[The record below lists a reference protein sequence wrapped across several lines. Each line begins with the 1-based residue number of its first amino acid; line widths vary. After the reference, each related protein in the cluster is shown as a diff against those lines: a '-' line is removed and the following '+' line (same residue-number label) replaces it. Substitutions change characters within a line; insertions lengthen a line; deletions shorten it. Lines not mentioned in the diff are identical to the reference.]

1 MKGMRGKC
9 EGRASDGGERR
20 VFKTQSRAS
29 FRSLHCHVS
38 SRPDNH
44 FPSLPAPPPCNP
56 TTPVPLF
63 LHHRPVLTFFCSHHL
78 KARPS
83 FLPFYPSLLPSL
95 LTSYLSF
102 IHPSLLHSFLSSFLS
117 FLSSTLTFFLFS
129 FLSYLIS
136 FLPSSFP
143 PSFPFIFPSI
153 HASLLPS
160 LLTSYL

>member
-44 FPSLPAPPPCNP
+44 FPSLPAPHPP
-56 TTPVPLF
+56 TPVPLF
-63 LHHRPVLTFFCSHHL
+63 LHHRPVLTFFCSRHL

-102 IHPSLLHSFLSSFLS
+102 IHPSLLPFL
-117 FLSSTLTFFLFS
+117 
-129 FLSYLIS
+129 
-136 FLPSSFP
+136 LPI
-143 PSFPFIFPSI
+143 FPFINPSLLPFLYSFLLHLFFHRPSI
-153 HASLLPS
+153 HASLFPSFLPF
-160 LLTSYL
+160 LPPIFKPKGR